1 MHNFKVAVANGT
13 KYIYRYKNI
22 KSKLL
27 SYNAS
32 ILVTHNKD
40 YDPMGS
46 KHVAEWIVW

>member
-1 MHNFKVAVANGT
+1 MHNFKVTNRAE
-13 KYIYRYKNI
+13 YIYRYKSI

-27 SYNAS
+27 SYNAN

-46 KHVAEWIVW
+46 KRVAEWIVW